1 MAWAK
6 ESGLTL
12 PTIDLVP
19 LAISEGYHPP
29 SMLPKKGAL
38 LSSSVLIAQ
47 KKTDASISKTLRRS
61 STCIRKKNTK
71 NIATQL
77 YADCGR
83 VLAPAFFFRSS
94 LATDAHHKNWS
105 LIYPDGMTPRLSP
118 AYDLVSTI
126 HYIQDDT
133 LALNLAGSKLW
144 RDISFDSFLK
154 MIQKVE
160 ALQAHRDQPT
170 WLAFL

>member
-1 MAWAK
+1 
-6 ESGLTL
+6 
-12 PTIDLVP
+12 
-19 LAISEGYHPP
+19 
-29 SMLPKKGAL
+29 
-38 LSSSVLIAQ
+38 
-47 KKTDASISKTLRRS
+47 
-61 STCIRKKNTK
+61 
-71 NIATQL
+71 
-77 YADCGR
+77 
-83 VLAPAFFFRSS
+83 
-94 LATDAHHKNWS
+94 
-105 LIYPDGMTPRLSP
+105 MTPRLSP

-170 WLAFL
+170 WLAFLHDATTRMMDAWTTHHHTWMLRDEDKQRLAEHWKTLPLLRKV